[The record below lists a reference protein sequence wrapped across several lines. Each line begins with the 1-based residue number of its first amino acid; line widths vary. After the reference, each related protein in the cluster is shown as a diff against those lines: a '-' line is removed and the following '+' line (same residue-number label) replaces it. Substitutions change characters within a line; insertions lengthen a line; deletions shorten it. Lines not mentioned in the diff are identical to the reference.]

1 MEQVQDAPKKGKGKS
16 KTDSN
21 NQGEGE
27 GGSRRSRRGRRGRG
41 GNKGGDNNPGVK
53 APGSGRN
60 VRRRRTRRRR
70 SAAVTGLTRRR
81 RLSRSEL
88 EGLTEYVSKL
98 PENLLFALYRGLG
111 GQPKRVTDKDR
122 LVQLSVRAVAQG
134 NRMGNLLKSLHE
146 RERTALA
153 TLLQAGGL
161 AHADEFHRELGLSLG
176 GHEREWQKVMIA
188 LADKGLLAASDAQD
202 GHFFYLVPDPL
213 VDHMTEHL
221 KNELGV
227 PVFAHE
233 DVAVRDHRP
242 FCPPLDFSIATLCTY
257 IDQRPPRLTQQQD
270 IYKAHQEE
278 MDTFFNQ
285 LWDSNSELFHF
296 HVDFLIL
303 HGLVE
308 LRGDHVSVNRDVVE
322 EWLNLDP
329 QDQRD
334 LIFRALDRRFSY
346 AEWILW
352 AVHSGKGE
360 WVPESPLS
368 NLYRRWKRGEDWRER
383 YHKGEYAPTRT
394 NERESYSFAPLV
406 NAGMIELGEW
416 GQEKFYRLTP
426 RARDLLDP
434 PEDDGFTA
442 FYLTPSFEIMA
453 PAGLAPLLLFRI
465 GELAELTG
473 CDRANTYRIT
483 EVSIERALEKDW
495 RRDDVLD
502 FLRDNCQTG
511 LPENVEQ
518 TLKGWMGHHGDVEFH
533 DTVLLTVHRSR
544 IRKLESMRELK
555 PFLLHRFAPGLYAV
569 DRSKLAEIRE
579 VLTESSF
586 SPALQTKCYP
596 GSPDQVSARER
607 LLLLV
612 VEAREIAEDPQA
624 RAHAADTRPAELQPV
639 PGSQVAQGRGK
650 KRKEA
655 APRVSP
661 RQAKEVVETAIK
673 AGHNLEVLYLARDG
687 KRVTCKVTPERLAIT
702 PAGDEVMVAMD
713 NAKKARRTY
722 RLTSIERMR
731 TIKSRK

>member
-1 MEQVQDAPKKGKGKS
+1 MDQVQDAPRKSEGKGEDNNG
-16 KTDSN
+16 DS
-21 NQGEGE
+21 
-27 GGSRRSRRGRRGRG
+27 SRRNRRGRRGRG
-41 GNKGGDNNPGVK
+41 GNKAADNTPGVK
-53 APGSGRN
+53 APSSGRN

-70 SAAVTGLTRRR
+70 TAAVAGLTRRK

-88 EGLTEYVSKL
+88 EDLTDYVSQL
-98 PENLLFALYRGLG
+98 PENLLHALYRGLG

-153 TLLQAGGL
+153 ILLQCGGL
-161 AHADEFHRELGLSLG
+161 AHADEVHRELAMSLG
-176 GHEREWQKVMIA
+176 GHEREWQKVMIS
-188 LADKGLLAASDAQD
+188 LADKGLLAASDAQED
-202 GHFFYLVPDPL
+202 HFFYLVPDPL

-221 KNELGV
+221 KAELGV
-227 PVFAHE
+227 PTFAHE
-233 DVAVRDHRP
+233 EVRVRDHRP

-278 MDTFFNQ
+278 MDTFFAQ
-285 LWDSNSELFHF
+285 LWDAGSELFHY

-308 LRGDHVSVNRDVVE
+308 LRGDHVAVNRDVVE

-334 LIFRALDRRFSY
+334 LIFRALDQRFNY

-360 WVPESPLS
+360 WVPERPLS
-368 NLYRRWKRGEDWRER
+368 NLYRRWKRGEDWRNR
-383 YHKGEYAPTRT
+383 FHKGVYAPTRT
-394 NERESYSFAPLV
+394 NERESFSFAPLV
-406 NAGMIELGEW
+406 NCGMIELGEW

-426 RARDLLDP
+426 RARALLEPD
-434 PEDDGFTA
+434 EDDGFTA

-465 GELAELTG
+465 GELGELTG
-473 CDRANTYRIT
+473 CDRANTYRVT
-483 EVSIERALEKDW
+483 EVAIERALEKNW

-502 FLRDNCQTG
+502 FLRDNAQTG

-518 TLKGWMGHHGDVEFH
+518 TLRGWMGHHGDVEFH
-533 DTVLLTVHRSR
+533 DAVLLTVHRSR

-555 PFLLHRFAPGLYAV
+555 PYLLHRFSPGLYAV
-569 DRSKLAEIRE
+569 DRNKLEEIRE
-579 VLTESSF
+579 VLGESGF
-586 SPALQTKCYP
+586 SPALQTKVYP

-607 LLLLV
+607 LLQLV
-612 VEAREIAEDPQA
+612 VEAREISEDPQA
-624 RAHAADTRPAELQPV
+624 RAHAADTRPSELQAV
-639 PGSQVAQGRGK
+639 PGSAVSQSRK
-650 KRKEA
+650 KKKKEP
-655 APRVSP
+655 APRVSG
-661 RQAKEVVETAIK
+661 REAKQLIEQALHGKT
-673 AGHNLEVLYLARDG
+673 HLEVLYLARDG
-687 KRVTCKVTPERLAIT
+687 TRVSCKVAPERLAIT
-702 PAGDEVMVAMD
+702 PGGDEVMVATD
-713 NAKKARRTY
+713 LAKKVRATY

-731 TIKSRK
+731 ELKPRR